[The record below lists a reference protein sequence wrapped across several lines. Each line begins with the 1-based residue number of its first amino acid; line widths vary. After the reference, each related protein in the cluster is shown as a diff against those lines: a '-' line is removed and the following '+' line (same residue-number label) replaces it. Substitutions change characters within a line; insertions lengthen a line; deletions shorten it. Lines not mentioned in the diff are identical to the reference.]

1 MKYHFIGICG
11 AGMSAVAKLLIEKG
25 HEVTGSDEEFYP
37 PISDYLIANKIPC
50 STPFKKDNIP
60 ADVDFIVIGKH
71 AKLISEENEEVAAAF
86 DSGKKVISFPEALKD
101 LTTGRENMVVAGSYG
116 KSTCSA
122 LLAHILQ
129 QSGVGAGYFIGAVPL
144 TPSTNAHLGT
154 AKEFILEGDEYPSS
168 NWDSS
173 SKFLHY
179 DPKHIL
185 ITALAHD
192 HVNVYPTHE
201 AYILPFTLLVE
212 KKEED
217 GVLVVCADDITI
229 KERLLQTTKRGSP
242 VSYAVDEEADYKAE
256 NIQYGERTTFT
267 LVEHGTSIGTI
278 TTTLLGKHNIQNIV
292 GVSALL
298 LETKKVTFEQLQ
310 LAVASFEGIVRRLDQ
325 KSRKTSIPTYEG
337 FGSSF
342 DKAISAIDAMSLHFP
357 DRKLFIV
364 FEPHT
369 FSWRNRAALHWYD
382 TVFRKAD
389 KVYVYKPPL
398 HGNTSHEQLTHDEI
412 IDRIRSSSVAV
423 EGFTSPE
430 EGKAWLLNDLT
441 GKEAVLILSSG
452 GMDGFTPLLIP
463 SLEKQFPL
471 V

>member
-1 MKYHFIGICG
+1 
-11 AGMSAVAKLLIEKG
+11 MSAVAKLLIEKG
-25 HEVTGSDEEFYP
+25 HEVTGSDEGFYP
-37 PISDYLIANKIPC
+37 PISDYLVANKIPC
-50 STPFKKDNIP
+50 STPFKKENIP

-86 DSGKKVISFPEALKD
+86 NSGKKIISFPEALKD
-101 LTTGRENMVVAGSYG
+101 LTVGRENIVVAGSYG

-129 QSGVGAGYFIGAVPL
+129 QSGVNAGYFIGAVPL

-154 AKEFILEGDEYPSS
+154 ASEFILEGDEYPSS

-179 DPKHIL
+179 LPEHIL

-201 AYILPFTLLVE
+201 EYIRPFSFLVE
-212 KKEED
+212 KKKSE
-217 GVLVVCADDITI
+217 GTLVVCADDITI
-229 KERLLQTTKRGSP
+229 KERFLLAKKNDV
-242 VSYAVDEEADYKAE
+242 VSYGVSSEADYSAE
-256 NIQYGERTTFT
+256 NIKYGERTTFI
-267 LVEHGTSIGTI
+267 LLQRGSPLGTI
-278 TTTLLGKHNIQNIV
+278 TTTLLGKHNIQNLV

-298 LETKKVTFEQLQ
+298 LETQKVTIEQLQ
-310 LAVASFEGIVRRLDQ
+310 SAIASFEGIVRRLDQ
-325 KSRKTSIPTYEG
+325 KSKKTRVLVYEG

-342 DKAISAIDAMSLHFP
+342 DKATSAIDAITLHFP
-357 DRKLFIV
+357 EKKLFII

-369 FSWRNRAALHWYD
+369 FSWRNKAALHWYD
-382 TVFRKAD
+382 DVFKKAH

-412 IDRIRSSSVAV
+412 IERIRQASVVV
-423 EGFTSPE
+423 EGFTTPD
-430 EGKAWLLNDLT
+430 EGEKKLLQELT
-441 GKEAVLILSSG
+441 GNEVLLILSSG
-452 GMDGFTPLLIP
+452 GMDGFIPLLIP